1 MKSICEQHNLPKEVV
16 RAIVDDC
23 FMMISFALV
32 DGCRVRIEGFGSLK
46 LIHSR
51 SHLGP
56 FSKVSFKTGRQFKIM
71 ANEARG
77 KLR

>member
-1 MKSICEQHNLPKEVV
+1 MNSIYEQHNLPREVI

-23 FMMISFALV
+23 FMLISFALV
-32 DGCRVRIEGFGSLK
+32 DGCRVRIENFGSLK

-56 FSKVSFKTGRQFKIM
+56 CSKISFRTGRQFKVM
-71 ANEARG
+71 ANEARR